1 MSNKY
6 SVCVALIC
14 LFAVSCSD
22 FLKEDNKTGD
32 TANLVYNTATG
43 IDGLVHSAYS
53 YCRGFWG

>member
-43 IDGLVHSAYS
+43 IDGLVHCY
-53 YCRGFWG
+53 RTF